1 MAIAIAVTITILGDN
16 FYFIGNT
23 GIYNL
28 SDDQIVDR
36 AKLESV
42 HIAVVSVKNGI
53 GYQNQPK

>member
-23 GIYNL
+23 GIDNL
-28 SDDQIVDR
+28 SDDKIVDR
-36 AKLESV
+36 AKLEPV

>member
-16 FYFIGNT
+16 FYFIGNI
-23 GIYNL
+23 GICNL